1 MIQMNP
7 QLREDILN
15 AVRSD
20 GKVKQ
25 DASGKYL
32 QKIACPSCHKA
43 EAFISVDAPWMIK
56 CGREN
61 KCGAA
66 HHVKEVYPEFFETW
80 TERYEPKTDQAKQEN
95 PTAVA
100 DGYLRDGRGF
110 DLLKIRGW
118 YTQDNFFSNKLGL
131 GSTTVRFMLPQGYWE
146 RILDKPQRFGSQKA
160 NFVGPYKGH
169 VWMPPTTS
177 YADLAKANEIWV
189 VEGIFD
195 AIALH
200 HVGITAVS
208 NMSSANYPNIFLQ
221 EIQKA
226 AAQGKRPRIIWAQD
240 GNRAGH
246 KAIKK
251 FSKLAGDNGWQC
263 GAAQPPEGKPYD
275 WNDLLQRGQLDD
287 WHIDKYLHW
296 GDLLLAGTAS
306 EKALLMYNNRESREF
321 WFTFENQLYWWK
333 LDMDAYDKAVRS
345 YGTREGSEQITDKQ
359 REAALKSSGCV
370 AKICTAMPRPL
381 YFQANHITDESW
393 YYFSIE
399 TPDGTIEKK
408 PFTPKQLTSANEF
421 KNRLLAIKN
430 SWWTGTPKQLDRV
443 MQDMMHNLKTVE
455 TVDFIGFCD
464 VHRAYIFGD
473 IAVRDSRIVEVN
485 EEDFFQFGK
494 LAIKSLSSQP
504 ELVINPNDKEYQRE
518 WAGHLLT
525 AFDKA
530 GVIATAYWIG
540 SLFAQQ
546 VRELQQSYP
555 FFELVGEAGAG
566 KSTLLEFLW
575 KLCGRADWEGL
586 DPNKMTPAARGRYFS
601 QVSNLPIVLI
611 ESDRED
617 ASAAKQFDWDELKPA
632 FNGRAMRSRG
642 VKNNGNDTYEPPMRG
657 AVVISQNAKVEASE
671 AIMSRILH
679 VRVTREHHN
688 THSKKSSDWLARC
701 PVENLSG
708 FILDV
713 IKNEKKLLALFDER
727 QGIYEQQL
735 TNIPE
740 LRMVRIVKNHAQ
752 LLALIDCLGDDG
764 LKVFNEQQL
773 TPVRDYVLEMAK
785 ERQGS
790 INSDHPMVVEF
801 WEAYDFIQS
810 RTTDNKLNHLGND
823 DSAGIAINLKEFESW
838 CGDYKLRTPPIRELK
853 PFLATSKN
861 RKFTHANKVIA
872 SKIKESGSRRC
883 WVFEGEK
890 S

>member
-20 GKVKQ
+20 AKVKQ

-32 QKIACPSCHKA
+32 QKIVCPTCHKA
-43 EAFISVDAPWMIK
+43 EAFISVEAPWMIK

-61 KCGAA
+61 KCGAQ
-66 HHVKEVYPEFFETW
+66 HHIKEIYPEFFETW
-80 TERYEPKTDQAKQEN
+80 TDRYEPKTEQEKQAN

-118 YTQDNFFSNKLGL
+118 YTQEHFYSNKLGI

-177 YADLAKANEIWV
+177 YADLAKENEIWV

-195 AIALH
+195 AIALQH
-200 HVGITAVS
+200 MGIAAVS
-208 NMSSANYPNIFLQ
+208 NMSCSNYPNIFLQ
-221 EIQKA
+221 EIQKVC
-226 AAQGKRPRIIWAQD
+226 AQGKRPRIIWAQD

-251 FSKLAGDNGWQC
+251 FSKLAGSNGWQC

-275 WNDLLQRGQLDD
+275 WNDLLQRGQLEDK
-287 WHIDKYLHW
+287 HIDKYLHW

-306 EKALLMYNNRESREF
+306 EKALLMYNDRPSREF

-333 LDMDAYDKAVRS
+333 LDMDAYDKEVRS
-345 YGTREGSEQITDKQ
+345 YDVDGGEQLTEKQ
-359 REAALKSSGCV
+359 RDAALKSAGCV
-370 AKICTAMPRPL
+370 VRICTAMPKPL
-381 YFQANHITDESW
+381 YFQANHVTDESW

-408 PFTPKQLTSANEF
+408 PFTPKQLTNAGEF

-430 SWWTGTPKQLDRV
+430 SWWTGTPKQLDRI
-443 MQDMMHNLKTVE
+443 MQDMMHNLRTVE

-464 VHRAYIFGD
+464 IHRAYIFND
-473 IAVRDSRIVEVN
+473 IAVRDARIVSVN
-485 EEDFFQFGK
+485 DEDFFQFGK

-504 ELVINPNDKEYQRE
+504 ELSINPDLKSYKRE
-518 WAGHLLT
+518 WASHLLT
-525 AFDKA
+525 AFDNA
-530 GVIATAYWIG
+530 GVIATAYWVG
-540 SLFAQQ
+540 SLLVQQ
-546 VRELQQSYP
+546 IRELQQSFP

-575 KLCGRADWEGL
+575 KLVGRPDWEGL
-586 DPNKMTPAARGRYFS
+586 DPNKMTTAARGRYFS
-601 QVSNLPIVLI
+601 QVSNLPIVMI
-611 ESDRED
+611 ESDREND
-617 ASAAKQFDWDELKPA
+617 SKAKQFDWDELKPA

-642 VKNNGNDTYEPPMRG
+642 VKNSGNDTYEPPMRG
-657 AVVISQNAKVEASE
+657 SIVISQNAKVEASE

-679 VRVTREHHN
+679 VSVTREHHN
-688 THSKKSSDWLARC
+688 ARSKVSSDWLARC

-713 IKNEKKLLALFDER
+713 IKNEKTLLALFDDR
-727 QGIYEQQL
+727 SGVYEQQL
-735 TNIPE
+735 TQIQE
-740 LRMVRIVKNHAQ
+740 LRMVRIIKNHSQ
-752 LLALIDCLGDDG
+752 LLALLDCLGDEG

-773 TPVRDYVLEMAK
+773 KPVRDYVIEMAL
-785 ERQGS
+785 ERQRS

-810 RTTDNKLNHLGND
+810 RNGDNKLNHFGD
-823 DSAGIAINLKEFESW
+823 DNKGIAINLKEFESW
-838 CGDYKLRTPPIRELK
+838 CGDYKLRIPTVRELK
-853 PFLATSKN
+853 PFLSTSKS
-861 RKFTHANKVIA
+861 RKFIESNKVVS
-872 SKIKESGSRRC
+872 SKIKIDKSIRC
-883 WVFEGEK
+883 WVFEAEK
-890 S
+890 